1 MVSTTHPMAVSG
13 CSKQRHTRVFSP
25 CVGQAVSC
33 GGVVIFH
40 KSCEV
45 FHNSPFCTY
54 PRRTMSKAPAC
65 VSEQWPCGTVKSTG
79 NAFSE
84 VRRSPFADDQAE
96 RAKATL
102 HSRKVAIQE
111 PKGGHAVH
119 GLKNLS
125 KRGQRLLAPVRAS
138 FCTPIEPAGSGI
150 RRLAIQ
156 KASI

>member
-1 MVSTTHPMAVSG
+1 MFSHHAHAGTHCQCTTTQ
-13 CSKQRHTRVFSP
+13 QRFSLRLVGVFLRGGFFFHT
-25 CVGQAVSC
+25 
-33 GGVVIFH
+33 
-40 KSCEV
+40 SCEV
-45 FHNSPFCTY
+45 FHNSLFCTY
-54 PRRTMSKAPAC
+54 PQRTMSKAPAC
-65 VSEQWPCGTVKSTG
+65 NSNQWPCGTPKSTG

-84 VRRSPFADDQAE
+84 VRRSPFADDQSE

-125 KRGQRLLAPVRAS
+125 KRGQRLLAPVRAN

-150 RRLAIQ
+150 ARLAKT